1 MTNTNFIY
9 IIMTLLAAS
18 LLGLIATI
26 VDYLYQAGFA
36 IQDITNVQYGF
47 AVVLLWLVVLPVIR
61 RQRLP
66 KGRDWWFLV
75 GTGITAGI
83 TNYFYFTSL
92 TMLPVSLSIIL
103 LFQFT
108 WMVTLI
114 DMTVKKKMPSAQKWI
129 GMIVILVGTFFAV
142 GLLGAEVTVLSPL
155 AILFGL
161 LAAFCFA
168 LSLYLPEFMSND
180 STPLLR
186 TAIMMTISAISL
198 FPVFPPTYLTSGV
211 LWNGLFG
218 WGLLMGLIGQ
228 VIPFLFLL
236 ISIPRIGGR
245 MAGVLG
251 SIELPVT
258 VFAAFLILNESVTWI
273 RWLGVFLII
282 IGICI
287 SELRLSKRPKYSI
300 SKI

>member
-1 MTNTNFIY
+1 MKSSKFFN
-9 IIMTLLAAS
+9 IIMTLIAAS

-26 VDYLYQAGFA
+26 VDYLYKAGFA
-36 IQDITNVQYGF
+36 IKDITNVQYGF
-47 AVVLLWLVVLPVIR
+47 AIVILWLVVLPVLR

-66 KGRDWWFLV
+66 RGRDWLYLA

-108 WMVTLI
+108 WMVTII
-114 DMTVKKKMPSAQKWI
+114 DMIVKKKMPSVQKWV
-129 GMIVILVGTFFAV
+129 GMIVILAGTFFAV
-142 GLLGAEVTVLSPL
+142 GLLGAKVTLLSPF
-155 AILFGL
+155 AILLGL

-168 LSLYLPEFMSND
+168 VSLYLPEFMSNE

-211 LWNGLFG
+211 LWTSLFG
-218 WGLLMGLIGQ
+218 WGFLMGLFGQ
-228 VIPFLFLL
+228 VVPFLLL
-236 ISIPRIGGR
+236 QISIPRIGGR

-251 SIELPVT
+251 SVELPVT
-258 VFAAFLILNESVTWI
+258 VFSAYLILNEKVTLI
-273 RWLGVFLII
+273 RWFGVFLII

-287 SELRLSKRPKYSI
+287 SELVLKKKSKNSI
-300 SKI
+300 